1 MTTEKQKTGG
11 NATRKDYAALER
23 EVVEL
28 RALNAE
34 LLADANRK
42 DYAALEREVKEL
54 RALNMEWL
62 KDSDERYE
70 KLKELNARLRALWS

>member
-28 RALNAE
+28 RALNARLIKASE
-34 LLADANRK
+34 A
-42 DYAALEREVKEL
+42 
-54 RALNMEWL
+54 
-62 KDSDERYE
+62 RYLQ
-70 KLKELNARLRALWS
+70 LKELNARLRRLLS